1 MDIENTASFP
11 EESLDEIFELDIR
24 VSSISD
30 EENLLLLTYVVCTYI
45 DCAEGTTIRRGC
57 GG

>member
-1 MDIENTASFP
+1 MDMENTTSFS
-11 EESLDEIFELDIR
+11 EENLDDMFELDIR

-30 EENLLLLTYVVCTYI
+30 EETSLLLTYI
-45 DCAEGTTIRRGC
+45 DCLTSTDWIC